1 MAGTPTTK
9 GGVAMR
15 SINPLLPLAIGS
27 WAIVGLVAL
36 LLAGC
41 VLEPS
46 GDLTPGRTALELSL
60 TGTF

>member
-1 MAGTPTTK
+1 
-9 GGVAMR
+9 MR

-41 VLEPS
+41 ALEPS
-46 GDLTPGRTALELSL
+46 GDLTPGRTTLELSL